1 MILKCFGHLSVAVIK
16 VLILENAYIIKVP
29 FKKLF

>member
-1 MILKCFGHLSVAVIK
+1 MILKCFGHLSVAVIM

-29 FKKLF
+29 FKKSF